1 MKMENEFWFDED
13 AGPLVRPYAVAR
25 GRTRPTRHDLEM
37 TTIVVAVSTDR
48 HVNVDREY
56 AHILQMCRRPLSVAE
71 VSATL
76 TLPLG
81 VVKVLL
87 SDLIDWGLIIFRSPP
102 RTSEIPQMELL
113 QAVLDGIRKL

>member
-1 MKMENEFWFDED
+1 MRVENEFWFDED

-37 TTIVVAVSTDR
+37 TTLVVAAKTDR
-48 HVNVDREY
+48 YVNVDQEY
-56 AHILQMCRRPLSVAE
+56 SHILHMCRLPLSIAE

-76 TLPLG
+76 NLPLV

-87 SDLIDWGLIIFRSPP
+87 SDLIDWGLIFFRSPP
-102 RTSEIPQMELL
+102 RTSDGPSMELL
-113 QAVLDGIRKL
+113 QAVLNGIRKL

>member
-1 MKMENEFWFDED
+1 MKIENEVWFDEE

-37 TTIVVAVSTDR
+37 TTLVVAVSTDR
-48 HVNVDREY
+48 QVIVDREY
-56 AHILQMCRRPLSVAE
+56 AQILRMCRGPLSIAE
-71 VSATL
+71 VSAML
-76 TLPLG
+76 SLPLV

-102 RTSEIPQMELL
+102 RTSDVPRMELL

>member
-1 MKMENEFWFDED
+1 MRIENEYWFDED

-25 GRTRPTRHDLEM
+25 GRTRPTRHGLEM
-37 TTIVVAVSTDR
+37 TTLVVAASTDR
-48 HVNVDREY
+48 HVQVEQEY
-56 AHILQMCRRPLSVAE
+56 SHILRRCRQPLSIAE

-76 TLPLG
+76 NLPLV

-87 SDLIDWGLIIFRSPP
+87 SDLIDWGLIFFRSPP
-102 RTSEIPQMELL
+102 RTSDVPQMELL

>member
-37 TTIVVAVSTDR
+37 TTLVVAVSTDR

-56 AHILQMCRRPLSVAE
+56 AHILQMCRCPLSVAE

>member
-1 MKMENEFWFDED
+1 MKVENEFWFDED

-37 TTIVVAVSTDR
+37 TTLVVAVRTDP

-56 AHILQMCRRPLSVAE
+56 AHILRMCLRPLSIAE

-76 TLPLG
+76 NLPLV

-102 RTSEIPQMELL
+102 RTSDVPQTELL

>member
-1 MKMENEFWFDED
+1 MKVEDEFWFDED

-37 TTIVVAVSTDR
+37 ITLVIAVATDHR
-48 HVNVDREY
+48 VDADREY
-56 AHILQMCRRPLSVAE
+56 AQILEMCQRPLSVAE
-71 VSATL
+71 VSAML
-76 TLPLG
+76 DLPLG

-87 SDLIDWGLIIFRSPP
+87 SDLIDWGLVIFRSPP
-102 RTSEIPQMELL
+102 RTSDVPKMELL

>member
-1 MKMENEFWFDED
+1 MENEFWFDED

-37 TTIVVAVSTDR
+37 TTLVVAVSTDR

>member
-1 MKMENEFWFDED
+1 MKMENEVWFDED

-37 TTIVVAVSTDR
+37 TTLVLSANTDR

-56 AHILQMCRRPLSVAE
+56 SHILQMCRRPLSIAE

-76 TLPLG
+76 NLPLV

-102 RTSEIPQMELL
+102 RTSDVPRIELL

>member
-1 MKMENEFWFDED
+1 MKVQNEFWFDED

-37 TTIVVAVSTDR
+37 TTLVVAVRADR
-48 HVNVDREY
+48 HVNVDAEY
-56 AHILQMCRRPLSVAE
+56 AHIIRMSRRPLSIAE

-76 TLPLG
+76 NLPLA

-102 RTSEIPQMELL
+102 RTSDVPRTELL

>member
-1 MKMENEFWFDED
+1 MKAENEFWFDED

-37 TTIVVAVSTDR
+37 TTLVVAVRTER
-48 HVNVDREY
+48 HANVDREY
-56 AHILQMCRRPLSVAE
+56 AHILRMCQRPLSIAE

-76 TLPLG
+76 NLPL
-81 VVKVLL
+81 VVAKVLL
-87 SDLIDWGLIIFRSPP
+87 SDLIDWGLVIFRSPP
-102 RTSEIPQMELL
+102 QTSDVPQTELL

>member
-1 MKMENEFWFDED
+1 MKVDNEFWFDED

-37 TTIVVAVSTDR
+37 TTLVVAVRTDR
-48 HVNVDREY
+48 YVHVDREY
-56 AHILQMCRRPLSVAE
+56 AHILRMCQVPLSVAE

-76 TLPLG
+76 NLPLV

-102 RTSEIPQMELL
+102 RASDVPRMELL

>member
-1 MKMENEFWFDED
+1 MKVENEFWFDED

-37 TTIVVAVSTDR
+37 TTLVVAVSADR
-48 HVNVDREY
+48 HVDVDREY
-56 AHILQMCRRPLSVAE
+56 AHIIKISRRPLSVAE

-76 TLPLG
+76 NLPLA

-102 RTSEIPQMELL
+102 RTSDVPRTELL

>member
-1 MKMENEFWFDED
+1 MKVENEFWFDED

-37 TTIVVAVSTDR
+37 TTLVVAVRADR

-56 AHILQMCRRPLSVAE
+56 AHIIRISRRPLSVAE
-71 VSATL
+71 ISATL
-76 TLPLG
+76 NLPLA

-87 SDLIDWGLIIFRSPP
+87 SDLIDWGLVIFRSPP
-102 RTSEIPQMELL
+102 RASDIPRTELL

>member
-1 MKMENEFWFDED
+1 MKVENEFWFDED

-25 GRTRPTRHDLEM
+25 GRTRPTRHDLAM
-37 TTIVVAVSTDR
+37 TTLVVAARTDG

-56 AHILQMCRRPLSVAE
+56 AHILQICRQPVSIAE

-76 TLPLG
+76 NLPLV

-87 SDLIDWGLIIFRSPP
+87 SDLIDWGLIIFRSSP
-102 RTSEIPQMELL
+102 RTSDVPQTELL